1 MLIILVLVF
10 LYWFI
15 TMMIQLGI
23 SASNIKDGEEDK
35 NMRTVYCMAIFT
47 GWVFVPIFIGEALG
61 LYIHKAI
68 KERDS

>member
-1 MLIILVLVF
+1 MLIILALVF

-23 SASNIKDGEEDK
+23 SAANIEDEEEDK
-35 NMRTVYCMAIFT
+35 NTLTVYCMAIFA
-47 GWVFVPIFIGEALG
+47 GWIFVPIFIGEALG

-68 KERDS
+68 KERYS